1 PPAARGPSPGGL
13 GESELRRIHAQYV
26 DASRRAGASDMSYE
40 KLAQRIKTME
50 PELKKK
56 HGGKAIDFEVVVKD
70 GRVGLKPVPKG

>member
-1 PPAARGPSPGGL
+1 
-13 GESELRRIHAQYV
+13 
-26 DASRRAGASDMSYE
+26 MSYE